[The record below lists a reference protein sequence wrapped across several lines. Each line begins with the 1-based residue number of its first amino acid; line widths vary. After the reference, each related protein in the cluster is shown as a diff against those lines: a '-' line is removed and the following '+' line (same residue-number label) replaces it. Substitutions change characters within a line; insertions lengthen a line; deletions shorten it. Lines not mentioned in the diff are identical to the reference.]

1 MEIYRGKVLHS
12 GIAAGKIH
20 ILERGLHVEKKK
32 AVADV
37 EAEVNRYLSARET
50 AEKELMCLKQQAE
63 DVVGTEN
70 AAIFG
75 AQAQLLSDSE
85 LSRGIL
91 DLIRSEKAN
100 AEYAVF
106 TTARKYTDLF
116 SAMGSD
122 YFSARS
128 ADLLDVIQRLIRI
141 LKGAGTGRKLAE
153 PSLITAMDLLPS
165 DTLQLD
171 RRLVLA
177 FITLEGSPLS
187 HAAILARGLD
197 IPAVSGIPVR
207 EEWDGHPAIVDAES
221 GTLYIDPDRETE
233 RRLLMRRTSLLE
245 NRSQY
250 RAMIGQESVTTDG
263 KPIRLCANI
272 GTPSDIASALEND
285 AEGVGLFRT
294 EFLCLGRR
302 TIPDEEEQFQSYK
315 EACRLMGGRPI
326 VIRTLDLGSDKQSE
340 LLNLPQEKNP
350 ALGFRGIRIGLTHPE
365 LFSCQLRAIYR
376 ATIYGNLS
384 ILFPMITSVR
394 EILQIKKLIR
404 SVQDELTKRQI
415 PWRSCPI
422 GIMIETPASALLSE
436 ELAGEVDFFSIGTN
450 DLTQYTLAMDRQ
462 NGSLDSFYDPYSEAV
477 MKEIEIT
484 VRNGHKYGCLV
495 GICGELAA
503 DTAITDRL
511 LKMGVD
517 SLSVSPHMILPVRK
531 AIRESCTD
539 PAPVS

>member
-1 MEIYRGKVLHS
+1 MWKR
-12 GIAAGKIH
+12 
-20 ILERGLHVEKKK
+20 KKP
-32 AVADV
+32 
-37 EAEVNRYLSARET
+37 ARET

-315 EACRLMGGRPI
+315 EACRLMGG
-326 VIRTLDLGSDKQSE
+326 

-394 EILQIKKLIR
+394 EIRQIKKLIR